1 MAIESDTRGNGEPAW
16 GDVDRALR
24 GAVTASVGAFFTEGN
39 QVTVLKNGVEIFPSM
54 LEAIGGAEESIEFL
68 SFVYWTGE
76 VAREFADALSERA
89 RAGVRVRV
97 LLDAYGS
104 KPMRDA
110 LLDQM
115 RASGVHV
122 ERFRPIVRWKL
133 WESDHRTHRKI
144 LVVDNRIGFTG
155 GVGIASEWEGDA
167 RGPEEWRDTHLR
179 VVGPAAT
186 ALRAVFLTDW
196 RDTGHPIVPTD
207 VSVDTST
214 AAAESEVAVIDGSAQ
229 IGYNDAELVLEA
241 LVAVARERI
250 FIQTPYLNPTWE
262 LVESLELAVQRGV
275 DVELIIPGPHIDKRI
290 SRVMAGETSQ
300 RLIAAGARVWAYQPT
315 MMHVKAMLVDG
326 ALSLVGSINVN
337 RRSTEKDEE
346 VALAISDRRVTAELE
361 DHFREDREKSRQ
373 LDAELPTFLRRAKAM
388 LVRPLIHEM

>member
-1 MAIESDTRGNGEPAW
+1 
-16 GDVDRALR
+16 
-24 GAVTASVGAFFTEGN
+24 
-39 QVTVLKNGVEIFPSM
+39 
-54 LEAIGGAEESIEFL
+54 
-68 SFVYWTGE
+68 
-76 VAREFADALSERA
+76 
-89 RAGVRVRV
+89 
-97 LLDAYGS
+97 
-104 KPMRDA
+104 
-110 LLDQM
+110 
-115 RASGVHV
+115 
-122 ERFRPIVRWKL
+122 
-133 WESDHRTHRKI
+133 
-144 LVVDNRIGFTG
+144 
-155 GVGIASEWEGDA
+155 
-167 RGPEEWRDTHLR
+167 
-179 VVGPAAT
+179 VGPAAT